1 MANPNHKT
9 TCDAI
14 RGLAE
19 EIAQSNPDCASKA
32 MRILALLDELSAEPD
47 RASIEDAI
55 DVETDGDLSDTR
67 VRNTSSAVVRTMR
80 DEP

>member
-1 MANPNHKT
+1 
-9 TCDAI
+9 
-14 RGLAE
+14 
-19 EIAQSNPDCASKA
+19 